1 MRFNFPTLILAPVVM
16 AAAALTIQ
24 PAMAESRTLN
34 VPFDFTVGNKT
45 LPAGP
50 YTVERDS
57 AGSILRLQDKNLSQ
71 TFMWVALPSAIKTGR
86 VVLRF
91 EDEGQKHT
99 LQSVQYG
106 VLQTPELVKRVK
118 GSKAVIEEISAQ

>member
-1 MRFNFPTLILAPVVM
+1 MRFKFPTLILAPAVL

-24 PAMAESRTLN
+24 PALAETTTLN
-34 VPFDFTVGNKT
+34 VPFSFSVGNKI

-50 YTVERDS
+50 YTVARD
-57 AGSILRLQDKNLSQ
+57 GHGNFLRLESPDMSQ
-71 TFMWVALPSAIKTGR
+71 IFTWLALPSATKTGR

-91 EDEGQKHT
+91 EQEGQKHR

-106 VLQTPELVKRVK
+106 VMQTPDLEKRIK
-118 GSKAVIEEISAQ
+118 NSKAVVEEISAQ

>member
-1 MRFNFPTLILAPVVM
+1 MRLNFPTLILAPVVM

-24 PAMAESRTLN
+24 PALAETTTLK
-34 VPFDFTVGNKT
+34 VPFEFSVGNKI

-57 AGSILRLQDKNLSQ
+57 HGSFLRLQGPDASQ
-71 TFMWVALPSAIKTGR
+71 TFTWLARPSATRTGR

-91 EDEGQKHT
+91 EEEGKTHK

-106 VLQTPELVKRVK
+106 VMQTPDLEKRIK
-118 GSKAVIEEISAQ
+118 GSKAVLEEISAQ

>member
-1 MRFNFPTLILAPVVM
+1 MRFNFPTLILAPAVL

-24 PAMAESRTLN
+24 PALAETTTLK
-34 VPFDFTVGNKT
+34 VPFEFSVGKKI

-50 YTVERDS
+50 YTVERD
-57 AGSILRLQDKNLSQ
+57 AKGSFLRLLGPDTSQ
-71 TFMWVALPSAIKTGR
+71 TFIWFALPSATRTGR

-91 EDEGQKHT
+91 AEEGQAHK

-106 VLQTPELVKRVK
+106 GMQTPDLGKRIK
-118 GSKAVIEEISAQ
+118 GSKTVIKEISVD

>member
-24 PAMAESRTLN
+24 PAWAESRTLTI
-34 VPFDFTVGNKT
+34 PFEFSVGKKL

-50 YTVERDS
+50 YTVERDNK
-57 AGSILRLQDKNLSQ
+57 GSFLKLQSKDMSQ
-71 TFMWVALPSAIKTGR
+71 TFLWAALPSAIKTGR

-91 EDEGQKHT
+91 EEEGQKHT

>member
-1 MRFNFPTLILAPVVM
+1 MRFKFPTLILAPAIM

-24 PAMAESRTLN
+24 PALAETTTLK
-34 VPFDFTVGNKT
+34 VPFEFSVGNKI

-50 YTVERDS
+50 YMVERDPH
-57 AGSILRLQDKNLSQ
+57 GSFLRLQNPDLSQ
-71 TFMWVALPSAIKTGR
+71 TFTWLAVPSGIKTGR

-91 EDEGQKHT
+91 EAAGQKHI

-106 VLQTPELVKRVK
+106 VMQTPDLEKRMK
-118 GSKAVIEEISAQ
+118 NSKAVIEEISAQ